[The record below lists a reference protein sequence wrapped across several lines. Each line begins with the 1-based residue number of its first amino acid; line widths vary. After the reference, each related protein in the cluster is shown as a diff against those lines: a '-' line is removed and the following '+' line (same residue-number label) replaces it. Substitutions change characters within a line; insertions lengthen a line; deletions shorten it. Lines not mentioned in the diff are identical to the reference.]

1 MLVNDGTRLK
11 MSESWMKGLDSH
23 IRILSELH
31 LDRAPAEDATK
42 TVRYP
47 WYNNKVDST
56 TFYLTFFI
64 WANIALG
71 CKPMI
76 ANWIWKIT
84 MTTARLPCVSYF
96 SPECP
101 PICGTVHLSANK
113 TPLKPQ
119 YLQIIFHDT
128 QSFYLR
134 FTTLCLHLLGLLLP
148 PTGSKF
154 HEKNNNLSIK
164 EKVQTEGSVHETE
177 SITT

>member
-11 MSESWMKGLDSH
+11 MSESWIKGLDSH
-23 IRILSELH
+23 IRIWSELH
-31 LDRAPAEDATK
+31 LDRAPAEDARK

-76 ANWIWKIT
+76 ANW
-84 MTTARLPCVSYF
+84 L
-96 SPECP
+96 P

-164 EKVQTEGSVHETE
+164 EKVQTEGSVHEAE
-177 SITT
+177 SITM